1 MEDSIAEEEAG
12 KRKAPWKAALCV
24 FPAGTEAPEQEK
36 EHPDRDARV
45 RDVENREA
53 PHLEV
58 IRNDAVPEAIDDIR
72 EAAAEDETESGK
84 LEAGSRKPRSRCTDG
99 HDGYRDESRD
109 NQRFLQPPRQFHSEG
124 DPRIPR
130 ILESRE
136 RAEHRDAGI
145 EERVRE
151 DCGKETQGETGGGD
165 GAEDAHGR

>member
-36 EHPDRDARV
+36 EHPDRDARG
-45 RDVENREA
+45 RDVANREA
-53 PHLEV
+53 P
-58 IRNDAVPEAIDDIR
+58 
-72 EAAAEDETESGK
+72 AEEETESGK
-84 LEAGSRKPRSRCTDG
+84 LEAGSRKPPSRCTDG

-130 ILESRE
+130 IL
-136 RAEHRDAGI
+136 
-145 EERVRE
+145 
-151 DCGKETQGETGGGD
+151 
-165 GAEDAHGR
+165 